1 MRGGGATRLAY
12 SGYRFRFVLLFL
24 PLAGL
29 AFMGRRLLR
38 REEFLLA
45 LLFVL
50 ALSFATSAV
59 SVVYD
64 RYTVVVVPFLIL
76 QSGVVIDEWRRGR
89 ARGEGGR
96 R

>member
-1 MRGGGATRLAY
+1 MGG
-12 SGYRFRFVLLFL
+12 
-24 PLAGL
+24 
-29 AFMGRRLLR
+29 RLLR

-76 QSGVVIDEWRRGR
+76 QSGVVIDEWRRGSAR
-89 ARGEGGR
+89 AEGGR